1 MTLSKT
7 AAIAAKILLITSLLQ
22 GCGRKG
28 PLFMQQDPAKPV
40 PVIPAEQKSL
50 NGNTPIQSQPV
61 QTQTESQ
68 AKP

>member
-7 AAIAAKILLITSLLQ
+7 AAIAAKILLVTLLLQ

-28 PLFMQQDPAKPV
+28 PLFMQQDPAKPL
-40 PVIPAEQKSL
+40 PIAPAEQKSL
-50 NGNTPIQSQPV
+50 NGATPIQSQPA

-68 AKP
+68 KKP